1 MLEQLAGKENT
12 RELMQTMLARF
23 SPLTNTLAD
32 KYVQHKTWQVGTTWT
47 TALKHDKTETFLLVE
62 KTESGII
69 RVISDAGEN
78 HSEMMAIGLAQ
89 LESEMPVVVTKKKRK
104 SPKAKAAAKAEVA
117 ASLEKLTR
125 ETKPRKPRKQKAT
138 E

>member
-23 SPLTNTLAD
+23 QPLPNTLED

-62 KTESGII
+62 KTEAGII
-69 RVISDAGEN
+69 RVISDAGGN

-89 LESEMPVVVTKKKRK
+89 LESEMPVVKVKRK
-104 SPKAKAAAKAEVA
+104 PKLPKVKPALPDDVA
-117 ASLEKLTR
+117 ASLEKLKK
-125 ETKPRKPRKQKAT
+125 ETKPRKRKAKAT
-138 E
+138 K